1 MKSQRP
7 GLFVTGT
14 DTGVGKTHVG
24 AMIARDLAAAGH
36 RVGVYKPLASGCHL
50 DGETLISDDALAL
63 WHAAGRPGMCEAVC
77 PQRFKAPLA
86 PHLAARAEDQQVD
99 PMLLRRGLDYWLDRS
114 DIVIVEGAGGLLS
127 PVSDD
132 EYVADLAL
140 DFGFPLI
147 VVSANRLGTIH
158 QTLATLVAAATF
170 RDGLDVAGVVLNQPF
185 ADPPDESIATNYDE
199 LCARCVPPI
208 LARVGWQA
216 AAFDPPVDWYKLATG
231 RITPSPSGRGPG

>member
-1 MKSQRP
+1 MSKRP

-14 DTGVGKTHVG
+14 DTGVGKTHIG

-36 RVGVYKPLASGCHL
+36 RVGVYKPLASGCYS
-50 DGETLISDDALAL
+50 DGETLVSDDALAL
-63 WHAAGRPGMCEAVC
+63 WTAAGKPDTCEAVC

-86 PHLAARAEDQQVD
+86 PHLAARAEGRQVD
-99 PMLLRRGLDYWLDRS
+99 ADLLRSGLDYWLDRS
-114 DIVIVEGAGGLLS
+114 DIVVVEGAGGLLS

-170 RDGLDVAGVVLNQPF
+170 RDGLDVAGVVLNQLL

-199 LCARCVPPI
+199 LCHRCVPPV
-208 LARVGWQA
+208 LAHVGWQA
-216 AAFDPPVDWYKLATG
+216 AAFDPPIDWYKLASNS
-231 RITPSPSGRGPG
+231 PSPSGRGPG